1 MSSGDKHLLVGSLCI
16 ILLLGAILLGGLE
29 GHRKSEKREAAAF
42 SAFVKTTGNE
52 YGLTCEEW
60 RASR

>member
-29 GHRKSEKREAAAF
+29 GQRRFERREAAAF
-42 SAFVKTTGNE
+42 SAFVKTTGNKHQ
-52 YGLTCEEW
+52 LTFEEW